1 MVRSR
6 ANWVENGEKN
16 TRYFLNLEKRNQRQ
30 KLTTKICNDN
40 GQLVSSTKDILNTV
54 KDYYKSIYTSCDPP
68 QAEFEHLLPS
78 DTQEIKLSLNSKEK
92 CEGLITLNECL
103 DNLKT
108 MKNNKTPGTDSF
120 PCEFY

>member
-1 MVRSR
+1 MSWLDPEQTGSR
-6 ANWVENGEKN
+6 VAKRTLDIFLIWKKEIRDKN
-16 TRYFLNLEKRNQRQ
+16 SLPKFAM
-30 KLTTKICNDN
+30 IN

-103 DNLKT
+103 DQ
-108 MKNNKTPGTDSF
+108 S
-120 PCEFY
+120 